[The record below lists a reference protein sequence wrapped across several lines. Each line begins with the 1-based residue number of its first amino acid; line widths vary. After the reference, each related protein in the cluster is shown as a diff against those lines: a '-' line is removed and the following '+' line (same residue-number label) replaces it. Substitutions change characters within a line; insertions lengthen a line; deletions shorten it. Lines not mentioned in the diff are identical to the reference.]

1 MHKPGGNVGHG
12 GIISAMSRAD
22 IAADLKHAQ
31 EIAGGTQAFAYPFGD
46 VTDDGQRGRARRRHP
61 LRLHHAKLVGSRGRR
76 HHRAAAR
83 AHLRR
88 VFARFVYRPGER
100 IERAGD
106 SQQK

>member
-46 VTDDGQRGRARRRHP
+46 VTDDG
-61 LRLHHAKLVGSRGRR
+61 
-76 HHRAAAR
+76 RAAVR
-83 AHLRR
+83 D
-88 VFARFVYRPGER
+88 
-100 IERAGD
+100 AGILCAFTM
-106 SQQK
+106 

>member
-46 VTDDGQRGRARRRHP
+46 VTDDGRAAVRDAGI
-61 LRLHHAKLVGSRGRR
+61 LCAFTMQKLVGSRGRQ

-83 AHLRR
+83 AHLRGII
-88 VFARFVYRPGER
+88 ARFIYRPGER
-100 IERAGD
+100 IGRAGRG
-106 SQQK
+106 QQK

>member
-46 VTDDGQRGRARRRHP
+46 VTDDG
-61 LRLHHAKLVGSRGRR
+61 
-76 HHRAAAR
+76 RAAVRDTGILCAFTMQNSW
-83 AHLRR
+83 AHVGDDITALPR
-88 VFARFVYRPGER
+88 VRISGEYSL
-100 IERAGD
+100 D
-106 SQQK
+106 SFIALANG

>member
-46 VTDDGQRGRARRRHP
+46 VTDDGRAAVRDAGI
-61 LRLHHAKLVGSRGRR
+61 LCAFTMQNSWGSRGRR